1 MTILEKLRHNR
12 VGIYVCVCYSFMGIF
27 NVYFKFSNY
36 IANND
41 IGHDIF

>member
-12 VGIYVCVCYSFMGIF
+12 VGICVCVCYSFMGIF
-27 NVYFKFSNY
+27 NVYFKFSYY